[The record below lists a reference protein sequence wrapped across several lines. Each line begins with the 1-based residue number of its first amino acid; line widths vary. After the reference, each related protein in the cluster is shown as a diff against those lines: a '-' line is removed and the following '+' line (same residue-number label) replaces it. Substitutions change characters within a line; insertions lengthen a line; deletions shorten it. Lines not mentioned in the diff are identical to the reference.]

1 MLNNS
6 WVGQG
11 DIGHCDDEVSAADV
25 VPATAVGHVVD
36 PLVLVFQ
43 VDVARVL
50 TREPVVASGVGVF
63 STVDTFNYPPV
74 SCNLKHKNL
83 FTLFDVL
90 CFLSGPFKVKI
101 KKS

>member
-6 WVGQG
+6 RVGQG
-11 DIGHCDDEVSAADV
+11 DVGHCDDEVSAADV
-25 VPATAVGHVVD
+25 VPPAAVGHVVD

-43 VDVARVL
+43 VDVARML

-63 STVDTFNYPPV
+63 STVDSLDDPPV

-83 FTLFDVL
+83 SNFETF
-90 CFLSGPFKVKI
+90 FAPFWAI
-101 KKS
+101 